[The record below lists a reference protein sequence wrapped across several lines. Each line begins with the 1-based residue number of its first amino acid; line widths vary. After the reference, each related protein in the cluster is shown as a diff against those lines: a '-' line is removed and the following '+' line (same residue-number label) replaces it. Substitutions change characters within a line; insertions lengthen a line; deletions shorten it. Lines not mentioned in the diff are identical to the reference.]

1 MCGIVGFVNY
11 KQNLLNY
18 KKILQN
24 MNNSLS
30 KRGPDEEGYYLKEHV
45 GLAHRRLI
53 VIDPI
58 GGKQPMISSK
68 TEKKHSEIV
77 ITYNGQIYNTNELRK
92 TLEENGFTFTSY
104 SDTEVLLKSYIF
116 YGKDV
121 VHHLNGIFSF
131 AIWDSEKE

>member
-104 SDTEVLLKSYIF
+104 SDFLWKGCCTSLEWYFLFRNLGFRKRRTF
-116 YGKDV
+116 YG
-121 VHHLNGIFSF
+121 
-131 AIWDSEKE
+131 